1 MQRETDWCA
10 FQTLKTYGIN
20 FSKPREG
27 IWQTIVRIS
36 KVAVS
41 KGAGQQGGGKQAPG
55 RQGGGQES
63 GGRQGQQGA
72 GREVRASKEAVK
84 RAINRAIVSWL
95 QRRTRE
101 VNSSE
106 FTSPFVLFLRQ
117 VSQFYLSLKTFS

>member
-1 MQRETDWCA
+1 VPA
-10 FQTLKTYGIN
+10 
-20 FSKPREG
+20 
-27 IWQTIVRIS
+27 S
-36 KVAVS
+36 KVAVNKLLGVKVEARKVAADKVS
-41 KGAGQQGGGKQAPG
+41 RA
-55 RQGGGQES
+55 
-63 GGRQGQQGA
+63 A